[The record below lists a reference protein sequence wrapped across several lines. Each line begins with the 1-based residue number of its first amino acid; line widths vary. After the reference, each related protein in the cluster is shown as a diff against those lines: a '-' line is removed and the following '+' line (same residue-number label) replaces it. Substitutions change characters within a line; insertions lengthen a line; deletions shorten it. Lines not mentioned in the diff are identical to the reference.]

1 MNGLP
6 RSQLQRAAVIRRGL
20 RDKAVLIR
28 NRRESRMEEENEG
41 GRPSALSRLNIGVGL
56 RQSAR
61 NSRAARVNGT
71 PKLSLD
77 KALAY
82 VVRTS
87 ENDTSS
93 VRGL

>member
-41 GRPSALSRLNIGVGL
+41 GRPSLCGQDFG
-56 RQSAR
+56 
-61 NSRAARVNGT
+61 
-71 PKLSLD
+71 
-77 KALAY
+77 
-82 VVRTS
+82 
-87 ENDTSS
+87 E
-93 VRGL
+93 

>member
-41 GRPSALSRLNIGVGL
+41 GR
-56 RQSAR
+56 
-61 NSRAARVNGT
+61 
-71 PKLSLD
+71 
-77 KALAY
+77 LAY

>member
-28 NRRESRMEEENEG
+28 NRRESRMEEEND
-41 GRPSALSRLNIGVGL
+41 SA
-56 RQSAR
+56 A
-61 NSRAARVNGT
+61 
-71 PKLSLD
+71 D
-77 KALAY
+77 LAY